1 MGGTYSGLSG
11 KSKADFGHGAAK
23 FVTYLNVFSNEI
35 ANLQEV
41 ESVEIDHKQETVKY
55 GDIFFTT
62 SSETPEEVGMSSVWL
77 GNESDVY
84 LNSFCFGYRMI
95 EKIDVY
101 YMASLLRSPVVRAKI
116 KLLAQGISRYN
127 ISKKKVMDLFITVP
141 SIEEQKMIGRFFQQI
156 NHHITVQQRKS
167 VSKDEGMNLFL
178 CKSNALVDVDV
189 YADSWEQRRLGEIS
203 DVRDGTH
210 ESPKYCVA
218 GYPFVTSKNIS
229 EGKITYDNI
238 NYISEEDFNKFN
250 KRSKVDINDILMGMI
265 GTIGNIALVREQAN
279 YAIKNVALIK
289 YTGELNPLYG
299 FSYLQAGEIK
309 RQLSAGMD
317 GGTQKFISL
326 NNIRELWIGLPSF
339 IEQQKIG
346 QFFELLDHHI
356 TFQQRM

>member
-1 MGGTYSGLSG
+1 M
-11 KSKADFGHGAAK
+11 
-23 FVTYLNVFSNEI
+23 
-35 ANLQEV
+35 
-41 ESVEIDHKQETVKY
+41 
-55 GDIFFTT
+55 
-62 SSETPEEVGMSSVWL
+62 
-77 GNESDVY
+77 
-84 LNSFCFGYRMI
+84 
-95 EKIDVY
+95 
-101 YMASLLRSPVVRAKI
+101 
-116 KLLAQGISRYN
+116 
-127 ISKKKVMDLFITVP
+127 
-141 SIEEQKMIGRFFQQI
+141 
-156 NHHITVQQRKS
+156 
-167 VSKDEGMNLFL
+167 
-178 CKSNALVDVDV
+178 
-189 YADSWEQRRLGEIS
+189 GEIS